1 MPCSKE
7 FLQKTIDVFQPYS
20 EEKLTEEDAREIAEN
35 VINLYIC
42 LVDLERKYGGCE
54 KENQKANS

>member
-1 MPCSKE
+1 MPYSKE

-35 VINLYIC
+35 VINLYKC
-42 LVDLERKYGGCE
+42 LAELEQKYG
-54 KENQKANS
+54 KDT